1 MASKQKLPPFI
12 LKTYQLVSDPTTDHI
27 VSWDEDGKSFTVWNP
42 SEFSATILPQHFKHN
57 NYCSFVRQLNIYG
70 FHKVHPEKWVFKHEN
85 EYFVKG
91 DESQL
96 NKIVR
101 KKQIKRKGKETEEK
115 VTKEKKLDDD
125 KAEQK
130 NDLYSIGFDVTN
142 LKKTNDVL
150 LTELNSLREMY
161 ETQSTTVTWLI
172 QELQKTKTEV
182 SEMKSSLLPTTQLR
196 NNQATNYIYP
206 PLSITQSDRIINL
219 SETQRN
225 VTQNTITTTEQRN
238 QIDNRI
244 NNSENRINTSD
255 SGINQMEQTQRIL
268 DRIESFINPT
278 QPHNMNP
285 TIQLQKPTLYFK
297 EDNTFGYFSDLNNTR
312 NPNML
317 YNITDIENRTLYG
330 DRIKNDVMTYQ
341 LPENFIDNNNNNTQ
355 YYHKIYPN
363 GYR

>member
-1 MASKQKLPPFI
+1 
-12 LKTYQLVSDPTTDHI
+12 
-27 VSWDEDGKSFTVWNP
+27 
-42 SEFSATILPQHFKHN
+42 
-57 NYCSFVRQLNIYG
+57 
-70 FHKVHPEKWVFKHEN
+70 
-85 EYFVKG
+85 
-91 DESQL
+91 
-96 NKIVR
+96 
-101 KKQIKRKGKETEEK
+101 
-115 VTKEKKLDDD
+115 
-125 KAEQK
+125 
-130 NDLYSIGFDVTN
+130 
-142 LKKTNDVL
+142 
-150 LTELNSLREMY
+150 MY